1 MATTIE
7 KPYTQTSLESRQSP
21 VDLKSDEWNGDG
33 ISHAPR
39 VSVITS
45 TYDLPGSSEK
55 GNDKIN
61 LIATSKPQEDK
72 LGTSKLLSPYM
83 SNELEISRNNVRYY
97 TANMLFD

>member
-7 KPYTQTSLESRQSP
+7 EPYKQTSLESRQSL

-33 ISHAPR
+33 ISHAAR

-45 TYDLPGSSEK
+45 TYAIPGSSEK
-55 GNDKIN
+55 ENDKIN

-72 LGTSKLLSPYM
+72 PGTSKLLKTLY
-83 SNELEISRNNVRYY
+83 
-97 TANMLFD
+97 A